1 MKVSA
6 IKPISFVMVKELS
19 MTMLLLFGVSI
30 IAFLII
36 LASPGDP
43 FAQLYGGLSGSEA
56 EREALYESL
65 GIPTTWYGQYFSWLG
80 NVLQGDLGTSIR
92 SGQPV
97 LGEVVSAGI
106 NTLYLTLGALIV
118 TLAVAVPI
126 AIFTAIRE
134 NTRWTLTF
142 NLFAYMIS
150 AIPVFWLGYLGI
162 YLSTHLFGF
171 FPLGLGSSDT
181 GNVAKFLLPIFILGI
196 GSGLISEV
204 VRHMREQVSRVM
216 NEEYIRTARAK
227 GAVVWKHAFKEGFL
241 IPVTEIMA
249 IKMPF
254 IIGGA
259 IIIEQVFNW
268 PGMGRMAWQAAQDR
282 DFPVILGIT
291 LTAAILVRLSS
302 LVHKLVFVSVNPRA
316 SHL

>member
-6 IKPISFVMVKELS
+6 IKPISLVMLKELS
-19 MTMLLLFGVSI
+19 MTTLLLIGVSI

-43 FAQLYGGLSGSEA
+43 FAQLVGGISGSEE
-56 EREALYESL
+56 ERAALYESM
-65 GIPTTWYGQYFSWLG
+65 GIPTTWYGQYFSWFG
-80 NVLQGDLGTSIR
+80 NVLQGDLGNSIR
-92 SGQPV
+92 SGEPV
-97 LGEVVSAGI
+97 LNEVISAGI

-118 TLAVAVPI
+118 TLMIAVPI
-126 AIFTAIRE
+126 AIYTAIRD
-134 NTRWTLTF
+134 NTKLTLTY

-150 AIPVFWLGYLGI
+150 AIPVFWLGYLAI
-162 YLSTHLFGF
+162 YLSTTWFEF
-171 FPLGLGSSDT
+171 FPLGLGSSDS
-181 GNVAKFLLPIFILGI
+181 GNVAKFLLPIFVLGI

-216 NEEYIRTARAK
+216 SEEYIRTARAK
-227 GAVVWKHAFKEGFL
+227 GASVWKHAFKEGLL

-291 LTAAILVRLSS
+291 LAAAILVRLSS
-302 LVHKLVFVSVNPRA
+302 LVHKIVFVSVNPRA

>member
-6 IKPISFVMVKELS
+6 IKPISLVMLKELS
-19 MTMLLLFGVSI
+19 MTTLLLIGVSI

-43 FAQLYGGLSGSEA
+43 FAQLVGGISGSEE
-56 EREALYESL
+56 ERAALYESM
-65 GIPTTWYGQYFSWLG
+65 GIPTTWYGQYFSWFG
-80 NVLQGDLGTSIR
+80 NVLQGDLGNSIR
-92 SGQPV
+92 SGEPV
-97 LGEVVSAGI
+97 LNEVISAGI

-118 TLAVAVPI
+118 TLMIAVPI
-126 AIFTAIRE
+126 AIYTAIRD
-134 NTRWTLTF
+134 NTKLTLTY

-150 AIPVFWLGYLGI
+150 AIPVFWLGYLAI
-162 YLSTHLFGF
+162 YLSTTWFEF
-171 FPLGLGSSDT
+171 FPLGLGSSDS
-181 GNVAKFLLPIFILGI
+181 GNVAKFLLPIFVLGI

-216 NEEYIRTARAK
+216 SEEYIRTARAK
-227 GAVVWKHAFKEGFL
+227 GASVWKHAFKEGLL

-259 IIIEQVFNW
+259 III
-268 PGMGRMAWQAAQDR
+268 DR
-282 DFPVILGIT
+282 
-291 LTAAILVRLSS
+291 
-302 LVHKLVFVSVNPRA
+302 KSVV
-316 SHL
+316 

>member
-6 IKPISFVMVKELS
+6 IKPITFVLVKEIG
-19 MTMLLLFGVSI
+19 MTVLLLFGVSI

-56 EREALYESL
+56 ERKALYESL

-80 NVLQGDLGTSIR
+80 NVLQGDLGNSIR
-92 SGQPV
+92 SGRPV
-97 LGEVVSAGI
+97 LAEVVSAGI

-118 TLAVAVPI
+118 TLAVAAPI
-126 AIFTAIRE
+126 AIYTAIRD
-134 NTRWTLTF
+134 NTRLTISF

-171 FPLGLGSSDT
+171 FPLGLGSSDS
-181 GNVAKFLLPIFILGI
+181 GNIAKFLLPIFILGM

-227 GAVVWKHAFKEGFL
+227 GAAVWKHAFKEGFL

-291 LTAAILVRLSS
+291 LAAAILVRLSS
-302 LVHKLVFVSVNPRA
+302 LLHKIVFVSVNPRA

>member
-1 MKVSA
+1 MKASA
-6 IKPISFVMVKELS
+6 IKPITLVLARELTTTIS
-19 MTMLLLFGVSI
+19 LLLGVSV

-43 FAQLYGGLSGSEA
+43 FAQLFGGFSGTESE
-56 EREALYESL
+56 RLALYESL

-80 NVLQGDLGTSIR
+80 NVVQGDLGTSIR

-97 LGEVVSAGI
+97 LGEVASAGV
-106 NTLYLTLGALIV
+106 NTLYLTVGALIV
-118 TLAVAVPI
+118 TLAIATPI
-126 AIFTAIRE
+126 AIYTAIRE
-134 NTRWTLTF
+134 NSRLTLTY

-181 GNVAKFLLPIFILGI
+181 GNVAKFLLPIFILGL

-291 LTAAILVRLSS
+291 LAAAVLVRLSS

>member
-6 IKPISFVMVKELS
+6 IKPITLVMAKEIS

-43 FAQLYGGLSGSEA
+43 FAQLHGGLSGSAA
-56 EREALYESL
+56 ERQALYQSL

-80 NVLQGDLGTSIR
+80 NVLQGDLGNSIR
-92 SGQPV
+92 SGRPV
-97 LGEVVSAGI
+97 LAEVASAGV

-118 TLAVAVPI
+118 TLAVAAPI
-126 AIFTAIRE
+126 AIYTAVRDNARMSIA
-134 NTRWTLTF
+134 F

-171 FPLGLGSSDT
+171 FPLGLGSSDS
-181 GNVAKFLLPIFILGI
+181 GNIAKFLLPIFILGI

-227 GAVVWKHAFKEGFL
+227 GAVVWRHAFKEGFL

-291 LTAAILVRLSS
+291 LAAAILVRLSS
-302 LVHKLVFVSVNPRA
+302 LVHKIVFVSVNPRA